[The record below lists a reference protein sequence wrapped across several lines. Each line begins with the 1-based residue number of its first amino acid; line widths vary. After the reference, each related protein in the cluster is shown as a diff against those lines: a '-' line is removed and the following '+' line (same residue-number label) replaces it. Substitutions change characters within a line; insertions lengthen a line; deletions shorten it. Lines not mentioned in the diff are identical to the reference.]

1 NTVVKPSSGDG
12 IATSRGERAARCQ
25 EISLKPRKCTG
36 VRLRGFVFYFLTEAL
51 GDDEIAA
58 LVKR

>member
-36 VRLRGFVFYFLTEAL
+36 VRLRGFVILLWWIIRPATGSSRL
-51 GDDEIAA
+51 G
-58 LVKR
+58 K